1 MNLLIIGNGFD
12 LAHGLPTRYIDFLDF
27 MNKIKLNSNY
37 KSALKKFNEYKNNIL
52 PDNMIDDYTSNAREE
67 LMKNYDF
74 LKTQSNNNI
83 WISYFIKTI
92 NKDTKNKGW
101 IDFETEISKVIQ
113 SFEYVFFIEK
123 YKREKGYK
131 IDNCQLSDV
140 FFDNERKLINTFKE
154 TTAKNFWNNIN
165 QAKGV
170 NGFYSKLYSNEDFYK
185 NHKGYIDKLIDDL
198 KNLTRCLEIY
208 LHDIIGNIT
217 IEASDT
223 IKHMNIDHV
232 LSFNYTNTFEKIYDD
247 GIRNIEY
254 CYIHGKANMEN
265 TDNMVLGIDDYLEG
279 SDIDK
284 KTDFIEFKK
293 YYQRIFNNN
302 SVDYQ
307 YWIEESNKSKAYIVP
322 DVCSNIYV
330 YGHSLD
336 VTDKD
341 ILEPILMMEKVKIN
355 IYYYDDKDHR
365 DKIAN
370 LVKIIGR
377 DNLIKKTSSVEPSIT
392 FKEITQ

>member
-1 MNLLIIGNGFD
+1 
-12 LAHGLPTRYIDFLDF
+12 
-27 MNKIKLNSNY
+27 
-37 KSALKKFNEYKNNIL
+37 
-52 PDNMIDDYTSNAREE
+52 MIDDYTSNAREE

-165 QAKGV
+165 QAKSI
-170 NGFYSKLYSNEDFYK
+170 NDFYSRVYSNESFYK
-185 NHKGYIDKLIDDL
+185 NYKGYIDTLIDDL

-217 IEASDT
+217 IESSDT

-254 CYIHGKANMEN
+254 CYIHGKANMKN

-279 SDIDK
+279 ADIDK

-293 YYQRIFNNN
+293 YYQRIFNHN

-307 YWIEESNKSKAYIVP
+307 YWIEESNKSKTYIVP